1 MGDAFGVSAEMAFE
15 ALARFIEGQNL
26 PRLGQAGLPSDKID
40 QIAQAAAS
48 SSSMKANPVDLTAS
62 DLTEI
67 LREAL

>member
-1 MGDAFGVSAEMAFE
+1 
-15 ALARFIEGQNL
+15 
-26 PRLGQAGLPSDKID
+26 LGQAGLPADKIE